1 MWAISNPAGR
11 FSRIPSGERLP
22 KPQYAQQCRGILR
35 AMIAGGQVSRRR
47 SGESSCI
54 TTTMP
59 FAELANEVGQASAFV
74 PPGIVQRGGD
84 GCSILAQ

>member
-1 MWAISNPAGR
+1 
-11 FSRIPSGERLP
+11 
-22 KPQYAQQCRGILR
+22 
-35 AMIAGGQVSRRR
+35 MIAGGQVSRRR

-74 PPGIVQRGGD
+74 PPGIVQRGAD